1 MALYDNKHWLLSHI
15 RDSFISTDDT
25 GMCEMVMLGED
36 IPKQLK
42 ANGARCYP
50 GLEESDDEDLDAM
63 SESYDMQMDM
73 EFGHRPRSN
82 TAQRLEKMEMER
94 KKSAK
99 VKHIKWESNPINM
112 TEEEI
117 SELFQ
122 RKDFRKKDSKSVKK
136 VSLLAEQLEKSP
148 HVPTNPF
155 IEYAKFDGNAQIGIP
170 IRKYR
175 IYMCMLP
182 KEERAYPFQ
191 VVVIATAKVQEFI
204 GLICYKYANEHPNH
218 TLKEDISKYG
228 LYITEDDGEVD
239 LDFPCLDP
247 REVIAKFEFSAL
259 GLVEMR
265 PCDRARHDPIEPEIN
280 PKAEEIREMVR
291 QEQEMFAED
300 LARMKGH
307 TTAME
312 APLYQLYRV
321 YIINKVR
328 AKTEIHLGISGDKIE
343 IDPVITGKGANRF
356 WNRQRAVSYQMENI
370 AWCEMTE
377 SKGSKTSFTLVYTT
391 NHPSLSDS
399 FTVSSVHSHSLHHQ
413 STSFKTHDFEAE
425 TAIAEEIVRKINH
438 ILELRS
444 SSARKEFLAH
454 RERKSMRR
462 KSFHLHR

>member
-25 GMCEMVMLGED
+25 GMCEIVMSGED

-50 GLEESDDEDLDAM
+50 RMEDSDDEDLDT
-63 SESYDMQMDM
+63 ESYDIQMNM
-73 EFGHRPRSN
+73 EFGRRPRSN

-94 KKSAK
+94 KKAAK
-99 VKHIKWESNPINM
+99 VKHIKWEQNPVDM
-112 TEEEI
+112 SKAEI

-122 RKDFRKKDSKSVKK
+122 RKDFRKNITKVVKAH
-136 VSLLAEQLEKSP
+136 SLLSEQLEKSP
-148 HVPTNPF
+148 HIPKNPF
-155 IEYAKFDGNAQIGIP
+155 IEYAKFDGNAQIGIS

-175 IYMCMLP
+175 IFMCMLP
-182 KEERAYPFQ
+182 KEERAYPLQ
-191 VVVIATAKVQEFI
+191 LCVIASAKVQEFI
-204 GLICYKYANEHPNH
+204 GLICYKYSMEHVNYD
-218 TLKEDISKYG
+218 LKEDITKYG
-228 LYITEDDGEVD
+228 LYISEDDGEVD
-239 LDFPCLDP
+239 WDFPCLDP
-247 REVIAKFEFSAL
+247 REVISKFEFSSL
-259 GLVEMR
+259 CLVEMR
-265 PCDRARHDPIEPEIN
+265 PCDRARHDPIGPIMRPVPEII
-280 PKAEEIREMVR
+280 EETTET
-291 QEQEMFAED
+291 EQEIFAQD

-343 IDPVITGKGANRF
+343 IDPVITGKGASRF

-370 AWCEMTE
+370 AWCEITE
-377 SKGSKTSFTLVYTT
+377 RKSSKTLFTLVYTT
-391 NHPSLSDS
+391 HHSLSDS
-399 FTVSSVHSHSLHHQ
+399 FTVSSLHSQSLHQ
-413 STSFKTHDFEAE
+413 SPSFKNHEFETE
-425 TAIAEEIVRKINH
+425 SSVAEEIVRKINH

-444 SSARKEFLAH
+444 SVARKEYIAH
-454 RERKSMRR
+454 KERKLIRR